1 MAVAP
6 LLIVSRVAGALL
18 GGYAF
23 VWGFTALLMAAALA
37 LGAEYHDAERL
48 AFLLAFLVFLGAVLW
63 AFAGSKL
70 WRVWLVLAGGGAVMT
85 GLAWALTRSLLQ
97 GVSE

>member
-1 MAVAP
+1 MAVPP

-23 VWGFTALLMAAALA
+23 VWGFTTLLMALALA
-37 LGAEYHDAERL
+37 SGAEYHDAEQL
-48 AFLLAFLVFLGAVLW
+48 AYLLAFLVFLGALLW
-63 AFAGSKL
+63 AFASQKL

-85 GLAWALTRSLLQ
+85 SLAWAVTRSLH
-97 GVSE
+97 